1 MLVVVGNQKG
11 GVGKTTIAVHLAAAW
26 ARRHRVL
33 LVDADP
39 QEAATGWLGD
49 ADTTVEVVQPKA
61 QTTLAAFLEG
71 QAPRYDAVIVDLPP
85 GLDRPLRDAIRVADI
100 LVVPLS
106 PSPVEVRSARSVLE
120 LAQIL
125 RGPSLDVRL
134 ILTRV
139 VAGTVLGR
147 TARDGL
153 APYGVPIAKTIL
165 HHRIAV
171 QEAAALSRSVFAY
184 APDSLAADE
193 FTALARELGREVFAH
208 GIHRDEG
215 AVGTRGRD

>member
-11 GVGKTTIAVHLAAAW
+11 GVGKTTIAVNLAAAW
-26 ARRHRVL
+26 TKRHRVL

-39 QEAATGWLGD
+39 QLAATAWLGD
-49 ADTTVEVVQPKA
+49 QAGVEIVQPSA
-61 QTTLAAFLEG
+61 STALAAFLEG
-71 QAPRYDAVIVDLPP
+71 VAPRYDAVITDLPP
-85 GLDRPLRDAIRVADI
+85 GLDRPLRDAVRVAG
-100 LVVPLS
+100 LLLVPLS

-125 RGPSLDVRL
+125 RGTSLDVRL

-139 VAGTVLGR
+139 VMGTVMGR

-153 APYGVPIAKTIL
+153 APYGVPIAKTVL

-171 QEAAALSRSVFAY
+171 QEAAALGRSVFDY

-193 FTALARELGREVFAH
+193 FTALAREIGREVFGH

-215 AVGTRGRD
+215 AVGARGRD